1 MKECKIIRDLF
12 PSYIDGLTS
21 ETTNQYIEEH
31 LNNCEE
37 CKKVLEDMKKDIK
50 LETTKKDSKEV
61 KYIKK
66 FNNRMKILKIV
77 LLVILLIFVFR
88 VTRNMIII
96 VSLDSK
102 INKYATSQNFYLK
115 QILYSEDGVDI
126 YEVHKKDNR
135 YTTRFKSTS
144 ENFKWIATDYHNG
157 QTVNTYVEVKDDEE
171 NISKKRA
178 TLNREDEI
186 QLPVITNPIKID
198 NPINF
203 IFNSLFSNITSDNC
217 NGKDCYRVGI
227 KPFNA
232 SDEAI
237 YYIDK
242 ETGLTIRSFADSA
255 SLKND
260 GERYDNISDFQ
271 YEFDVVTD
279 DDFIEPDIS
288 EYEIQE

>member
-21 ETTNQYIEEH
+21 ESTNQYIQEH
-31 LNNCEE
+31 LDNCED
-37 CKKVLEDMKKDIK
+37 CQKVLETMKKDIK
-50 LETTKKDSKEV
+50 IDTTKKDSREV

-66 FNNRMKILKIV
+66 YNKKMKILKIT
-77 LLVILLIFVFR
+77 LLAILLIFMFR
-88 VTRNMIII
+88 VARNMIII

-102 INKYATSQNFYLK
+102 IDKYATSQNFYLK

-126 YEVHKKDNR
+126 FEVHKKDDR
-135 YTTRFKSTS
+135 YTTKFKSTS
-144 ENFKWIATDYHNG
+144 ENFKFVVTEYHSG
-157 QTVNTYVEVKDDEE
+157 QTVNTYVEAKSDEE
-171 NISKKRA
+171 NISTKRA
-178 TLNREDEI
+178 TLNGEDESN
-186 QLPVITNPIKID
+186 LSVLTSSIKID

-203 IFNSLFSNITSDNC
+203 ILNSLFANIKSDNC

-227 KPFNA
+227 KPFNS

-242 ETGLTIRSFADSA
+242 ETGLTIRSLGA
-255 SLKND
+255 SSTLKND
-260 GERYDNISDFQ
+260 GERYDHIADYQ

-279 DDFIEPDIS
+279 EELIEPDIS